1 MGQFSAN
8 PDAFSRGAQRRI
20 YARLRAQIEDGTLA
34 AGTRLM
40 STRAIAAELGVSRTT
55 VTAAYEQLAAE
66 GFVLTSVGKAA
77 TVASIISTQSGHAQG
92 DSAQQ
97 KELPP
102 VLSLYG
108 QRVAIMKPYNM
119 ASPQARI
126 DFRYGSVATRDFP
139 ALGWQRAYRSELVKR
154 QPSLA
159 YGHPEGEERLRNALQ
174 GYLRRARG
182 LACDADQILVVH
194 GSQQGLDLCARLLLN
209 PQDAFVFEEPGY
221 RMARYCF
228 EATGAT
234 ALPIPV
240 DASGLDTSALPEGD
254 RVRLAFVTPSHQF
267 PMGAVLPVARR
278 LELLSWARRHRAWI
292 IEDDYGGEFRYG
304 QRPIDALQSMD
315 ADARVIYVGTFS
327 KALSPQLRLGYL
339 VLPRELVH
347 VFREAKRLTDR
358 HSPRWEQN
366 VLASLIE
373 SGTYERHV
381 RRLRRENE
389 LRRRA
394 LLEAF
399 EQHLAEYG
407 QLAGMAAG
415 LHGVLTLPTLRA
427 QDEPT
432 LQAIALE
439 RGVGV
444 YPLSP
449 LFAEPTSV
457 EYERPAGLILG
468 YAGLTTQQ
476 IHEGIGILGS
486 VIREIKELRTRANL
500 QGRDKANKKK
510 WSS

>member
-1 MGQFSAN
+1 MVQLSSKSNAG
-8 PDAFSRGAQRRI
+8 SRGAERRI
-20 YARLRAQIEDGTLA
+20 YARLRAQIEDGSLA
-34 AGTRLM
+34 AGAKLQ
-40 STRAIAAELGVSRTT
+40 STRTLAAELGVSRTT

-66 GFVLTSVGKAA
+66 GFVVTSAGKAA
-77 TVASIISTQSGHAQG
+77 TVAGAINTPSGHAKG
-92 DSAQQ
+92 DLARLRQ
-97 KELPP
+97 LPP

-108 QRVAIMKPYNM
+108 QRVAVMKPYSM

-126 DFRYGSVATRDFP
+126 DFRYGSVASRDFP
-139 ALGWQRAYRSELVKR
+139 ALGWQRAYRAELVKR

-159 YGHPEGEERLRNALQ
+159 YGQPEGEARLRIALQ

-182 LACDADQILVVH
+182 LACEADQILVVH

-209 PQDAFVFEEPGY
+209 PGDGFVFEEPGY

-240 DASGLDTSALPEGD
+240 DGAGLDTSGLPQDD
-254 RVRLAFVTPSHQF
+254 RVRLAYVTPSHQF
-267 PMGAVLPVARR
+267 PMGAVLSVARR
-278 LELLSWARRHRAWI
+278 MALLDWASRHRAWI

-315 ADARVIYVGTFS
+315 AEDRVIYAGTFS

-366 VLASLIE
+366 VLAALIE

-389 LRRRA
+389 RRRKA
-394 LLEAF
+394 LLEAV
-399 EQHLAEYG
+399 EQHVAGDG
-407 QLAGMAAG
+407 QLVGMGAG
-415 LHGVLTLPTLRA
+415 LHGVLLLPALRA
-427 QDEPT
+427 RDEVT

-439 RGVGV
+439 RGIGV

-449 LFAEPTSV
+449 LFAVPASPV
-457 EYERPAGLILG
+457 SERPAGLILG
-468 YAGLTTQQ
+468 YAGLTTQAIQ
-476 IHEGIGILGS
+476 DGIRILAE
-486 VIREIKELRTRANL
+486 VIRDVMGEKGARA
-500 QGRDKANKKK
+500 G
-510 WSS
+510 

>member
-1 MGQFSAN
+1 MGQFPTE
-8 PDAFSRGAQRRI
+8 PDASSRGAERRI
-20 YARLRAQIEDGTLA
+20 YARLRAQIEEGTLA
-34 AGTRLM
+34 AGTRLV
-40 STRAIAAELGVSRTT
+40 STRAMAAELGVSRTT

-66 GFVLTSVGKAA
+66 GFVVTSAGKAA
-77 TVASIISTQSGHAQG
+77 TVASVISTPSGHAKA
-92 DSAQQ
+92 DSAR
-97 KELPP
+97 ENDLPP
-102 VLSLYG
+102 ALSLYG
-108 QRVAIMKPYNM
+108 QRVAVMQPYSM
-119 ASPQARI
+119 ASPHARI
-126 DFRYGSVATRDFP
+126 DFRYGSVASRDFP
-139 ALGWQRAYRSELVKR
+139 ALGWQRAYRAELVKR

-159 YGHPEGEERLRNALQ
+159 YGQPEGEARLRSALQ

-209 PQDAFVFEEPGY
+209 PADTFVFEEPGY

-240 DASGLDTSALPEGD
+240 DASGLDTRALPEDD

-278 LELLSWARRHRAWI
+278 QELLSWASRHRAWI

-315 ADARVIYVGTFS
+315 AQARVIYVGTFS

-381 RRLRRENE
+381 RRLRRDNE
-389 LRRRA
+389 QRRKA

-399 EQHLAEYG
+399 EQHLAGYG
-407 QLAGMAAG
+407 QLVGMAAG
-415 LHGVLTLPTLRA
+415 LHGVLLLPALRA
-427 QDEPT
+427 EHEPT
-432 LQAIALE
+432 LQAASLQ

-449 LFAEPTSV
+449 LFAGPTSAAH
-457 EYERPAGLILG
+457 ERPAGLILG
-468 YAGLTTQQ
+468 YAGLTTQE
-476 IHEGIGILGS
+476 IDEGIRMLAA
-486 VIREIKELRTRANL
+486 VIRDLIGDPGFR
-500 QGRDKANKKK
+500 G
-510 WSS
+510 

>member
-1 MGQFSAN
+1 MGQFSSGS
-8 PDAFSRGAQRRI
+8 DASTRGAERRI
-20 YARLRAQIEDGTLA
+20 YTGLRAQIEQGTLA
-34 AGTRLM
+34 AGAKLV
-40 STRAIAAELGVSRTT
+40 STRALAAELGVSRTT

-66 GFVLTSVGKAA
+66 GFVITTKGKAA
-77 TVASIISTQSGHAQG
+77 TVASVTGTPSG
-92 DSAQQ
+92 SAREQPA
-97 KELPP
+97 LPP
-102 VLSLYG
+102 VLSRYG
-108 QRVAIMKPYNM
+108 ERVAVMTPYSM
-119 ASPQARI
+119 ATPRARI

-159 YGHPEGEERLRNALQ
+159 YGQPEGEARLRTALQ

-182 LACDADQILVVH
+182 LTCEADQILVVH

-209 PQDAFVFEEPGY
+209 PEDAFVCEDPGY
-221 RMARYCF
+221 RMARYSF

-234 ALPIPV
+234 ALPIVV
-240 DASGLDTSALPEGD
+240 DGAGLDTGALPEND
-254 RVRLAFVTPSHQF
+254 RVRLAYVTPSHQF
-267 PMGAVLPVARR
+267 PMGAVMPVARR
-278 LELLSWARRHRAWI
+278 LELLEWASRHRAWI

-315 ADARVIYVGTFS
+315 TQARVIYVGTFS

-366 VLASLIE
+366 VLAALIE
-373 SGTYERHV
+373 GGTYERHV
-381 RRLRRENE
+381 RRLRRSNE
-389 LRRRA
+389 QRRKA

-407 QLAGMAAG
+407 QLVGMAAG
-415 LHGVLTLPTLRA
+415 LHGVLLLPALHAR
-427 QDEPT
+427 DEAR
-432 LQAIALE
+432 LQAMSLE

-449 LFAEPTSV
+449 LFADAPSPALD
-457 EYERPAGLILG
+457 RPAGLILG
-468 YAGLTTQQ
+468 YAGLTVQE
-476 IHEGIGILGS
+476 IHEGIGILAE
-486 VIREIKELRTRANL
+486 VIRGLMHELA
-500 QGRDKANKKK
+500 
-510 WSS
+510 